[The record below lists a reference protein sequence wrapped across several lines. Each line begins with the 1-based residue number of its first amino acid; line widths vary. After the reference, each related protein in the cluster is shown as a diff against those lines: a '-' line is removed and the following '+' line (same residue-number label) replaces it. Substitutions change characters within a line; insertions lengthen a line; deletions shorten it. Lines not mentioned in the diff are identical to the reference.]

1 MTEILICWVGATD
14 LKSSL
19 GKDLVGLGPIA
30 QAAMERSYDEVAL
43 ISDYTSDNTAPY
55 IKWLQGKTTSKIT
68 ISHKPLSSPTDFGEI
83 YQAASTIVSE
93 KIKEYGSAANLVFHL
108 SPGTPAIAAVWILL
122 AKTRFPAKLIESS
135 KEHGV
140 RIASVPFD
148 ISAEFFPSLLR
159 KPDSELARLAAGLPT
174 EAPEFDDII
183 YRSEVMQRVILKA
196 RRVAP
201 RSIPVLIEGESGT
214 GKELMA
220 RAIHKASP
228 RMNKPFIA
236 INCGA
241 IPAELVESELF
252 GHEKG
257 AFTGAAAARVG
268 HFEAANG
275 GTLLLDEVGELP
287 KDIQVKLLR
296 ALQEEEIKRIALQ
309 GCQHV

>member
-1 MTEILICWVGATD
+1 
-14 LKSSL
+14 
-19 GKDLVGLGPIA
+19 
-30 QAAMERSYDEVAL
+30 MERSYDEVAL

-68 ISHKPLSSPTDFGEI
+68 ILHKPLSSPTDFGEI
-83 YQAASTIVSE
+83 YQAASTIISE
-93 KIKEYGSAANLVFHL
+93 KIKEYGPGANLFFHL
-108 SPGTPAIAAVWILL
+108 SPGTPAMAAVWILL

-201 RSIPVLIEGESGT
+201 RSIPVLIEGES
-214 GKELMA
+214 A